1 MLGSLDAVPMDKS
14 DSTPLDRLH
23 VTIDAVPLDGLDAS
37 MMGEYDAATMDILEL
52 IP

>member
-23 VTIDAVPLDGLDAS
+23 VTLDAVPLDGLVATTVC
-37 MMGEYDAATMDILEL
+37 EYDAATMDILEL